1 MKLSVID
8 RIIIT
13 KSLLPAT
20 GTIEQIKTIL
30 SLKTKIGFSKEEL
43 DTFLIDE
50 PYKGI
55 LEINNI
61 TTEMA
66 NRTDEFGITIQEL
79 DLLKIFA
86 ESLNVNGWVTESS
99 LDTVEYILKYTIE

>member
-1 MKLSVID
+1 M
-8 RIIIT
+8 
-13 KSLLPAT
+13 
-20 GTIEQIKTIL
+20 

-43 DTFLIDE
+43 DTFLINE
-50 PYKGI
+50 PYKGM

-61 TTEMA
+61 TAEMV

-86 ESLNVNGWVTESS
+86 ESFNVNGWVTESS
-99 LDTVEYILKYTIE
+99 LNTIEYILKYTIE